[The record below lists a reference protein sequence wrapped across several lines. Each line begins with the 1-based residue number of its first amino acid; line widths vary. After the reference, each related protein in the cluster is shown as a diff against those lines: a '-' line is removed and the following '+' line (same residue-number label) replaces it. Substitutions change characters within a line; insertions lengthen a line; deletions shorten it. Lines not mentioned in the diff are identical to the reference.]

1 MSSNCLTVD
10 TLRFDRFIN
19 ISYSRALNRRDS
31 LLINSSIFRHPSQ
44 PYSALPV
51 YQFWGILPVFYFIPE
66 SPFINSC
73 AQLTAVV

>member
-31 LLINSSIFRHPSQ
+31 LLINIPFFATPPNLIQHSLFLSFGEFCQS
-44 PYSALPV
+44 
-51 YQFWGILPVFYFIPE
+51 FILFQSLHLLIHVH
-66 SPFINSC
+66 S
-73 AQLTAVV
+73 